1 MSVFIAYLTALLIW
15 STTPLCVV
23 WSSETVSPT
32 LAVLMRMIIALCLGS
47 LIIMFSKIRMPCHGL
62 ARKLYGYSA
71 IGVFGGMSFSYL
83 AAMTMPSGVIS
94 LIFGLAPILSGLLAQ
109 KILAEAKFSQVR
121 KLAFVISLTGLAIV
135 CSDNIALVNDNG
147 LGILYSLLAVSCFSL
162 SGVMVKSIH
171 LSIHPLATAV
181 GALFIST
188 PLAAMMWL
196 LFDGTL
202 PVTEWQISS
211 LVAIVYL
218 GVFGSLI
225 GLVAYFYILQQL
237 PASTV
242 ALMTL
247 IAPVIAIALGR
258 YLNNETTS
266 ANLLIGA
273 SCVLSGLVLYHWGEQ
288 LLKKRQGTPLP
299 GFID

>member
-47 LIIMFSKIRMPCHGL
+47 LIIMFSKIRMPCHRL

-109 KILAEAKFSQVR
+109 KILAEAKFSRVR
-121 KLAFVISLTGLAIV
+121 KLAFIVSLTGLAIV